1 MWLCTRSY
9 TSARPLGP
17 PRCRTGRPL
26 RTSMSSVCVACLSAP
41 CPPPVLLV
49 GFYLEY
55 PQTMCVCVGCGYQP
69 FLFLSRVPVYRYL
82 SSLERAPAGH
92 QLQWNYNTKHS
103 SSSLLIPPP
112 SPPLS
117 SRSFPSSFL
126 SRYGSCT
133 DETEYQL
140 MSVDPIDSTGI
151 QTIAGMGP
159 KVNDAL
165 LRRESVGTTSS
176 IVFITKVFVHR
187 IPTSCM
193 LHRACLTHATHVP
206 HACLTRASHVA
217 PSSSPNIS
225 LLGPPLCLAHPP
237 TRPSVLHPKGR
248 HERRRM
254 EFPLRV
260 LLQDGLLGNFAGKV
274 RRQCKGVD
282 GQVRLRHALLY
293 TVSKAGIRGCH
304 THAPSLSTDD

>member
-1 MWLCTRSY
+1 
-9 TSARPLGP
+9 
-17 PRCRTGRPL
+17 
-26 RTSMSSVCVACLSAP
+26 
-41 CPPPVLLV
+41 
-49 GFYLEY
+49 
-55 PQTMCVCVGCGYQP
+55 
-69 FLFLSRVPVYRYL
+69 
-82 SSLERAPAGH
+82 
-92 QLQWNYNTKHS
+92 
-103 SSSLLIPPP
+103 
-112 SPPLS
+112 
-117 SRSFPSSFL
+117 
-126 SRYGSCT
+126 
-133 DETEYQL
+133 

-159 KVNDAL
+159 KVNDDAL

-176 IVFITKVFVHR
+176 IVFSTNVFVHR
-187 IPTSCM
+187 VPTSCM
-193 LHRACLTHATHVP
+193 LHRACLTHATYVP

-282 GQVRLRHALLY
+282 GQVRRRHALLY
-293 TVSKAGIRGCH
+293 TRSRKQGYGVATHTLHLSARTINTVLFPPHHEPVPWYCVSVTPMNSCE
-304 THAPSLSTDD
+304 LL